1 MSPEV
6 VAVMEPFVQR
16 GLFPSA
22 EAAIVE
28 IVRDY
33 TLRQIERYRTVEAE
47 FEAQYGMSYEQFM
60 NYLQARSQTL
70 QKHPGAALGQ
80 AVMAEE
86 DDAQEWKV
94 AREMAQSWL
103 GLQREVA
110 V

>member
-22 EAAIVE
+22 EAAIAE

-33 TLRQIERYRTVEAE
+33 TLRQIERYRAIESEMEAR
-47 FEAQYGMSYEQFM
+47 YGMTYEQFEA
-60 NYLQARSQTL
+60 YLQARSRTL
-70 QKHPGAALGQ
+70 RERPSVALGQ

-86 DDAQEWKV
+86 DDAEEWKI

-103 GLQREVA
+103 GLQREVTE
-110 V
+110 

>member
-22 EAAIVE
+22 EAALVE

-33 TLRQIERYRTVEAE
+33 TLRQIERYRAVEAE
-47 FEAQYGMSYEQFM
+47 FEARYGMSYAQFEE
-60 NYLQARSQTL
+60 YLQARSQTL
-70 QKHPGAALGQ
+70 HKQPSVALGR

-86 DDAQEWKV
+86 DDAQDWKM

-103 GLQREVA
+103 GLHHEVA
-110 V
+110 Q